1 MKAKHIV
8 IYILSA
14 AGLAL
19 VVCGAGTSME
29 AAKSA
34 LVLCAQTVI
43 PSLFPFFVI
52 SSFMVNTG
60 FVSCAG
66 KIAAPISRRL
76 FKVSGS
82 GAVVFVMGILCGYP
96 TGAKM
101 VSELY
106 ENKEISRNEAMR
118 LLPFCNNSGPLFVI
132 GAVGAGM
139 LGSTRLG
146 VTLYAV
152 HVVFTAVLT
161 GIFFSFFSKQS
172 DGHQTSTVMAIHLG
186 RAFFPTPFC
195 RAVQSSVKCMR
206 LYRIFFRPAGIFNPL
221 HF

>member
-152 HVVFTAVLT
+152 HVVSAVLT
-161 GIFFSFFSKQS
+161 GIFFSFFSSLCQ
-172 DGHQTSTVMAIHLG
+172 
-186 RAFFPTPFC
+186 
-195 RAVQSSVKCMR
+195 
-206 LYRIFFRPAGIFNPL
+206 LYSPL
-221 HF
+221 F